1 MVTVVEAKNDN
12 LNSGFGQCMAE
23 RVAAQR
29 FNAQEE
35 TGIEVVY
42 GVVTIGTLWRFMR
55 WSGRSI
61 VLDATE
67 YFIKDLP
74 HLLGLLS
81 SMLSPEVS

>member
-12 LNSGFGQCMAE
+12 LKSGFGQCMAE

-42 GVVTIGTLWRFMR
+42 GGVTIGTLWRFMR
-55 WSGRSI
+55 LEGRSI
-61 VLDATE
+61 VLDRTE

-74 HLLGLLS
+74 QILGILS